1 MKLNS
6 IKYRSIIHSE
16 RRYTPRNRT
25 ISGQQVFPALKEIS
39 TLEEIKK
46 KKTET
51 VEFNCLSKTA
61 KLRKKV

>member
-46 KKTET
+46 KK
-51 VEFNCLSKTA
+51 KQ
-61 KLRKKV
+61 RQ